1 MEFPKT
7 SGIYLITNTVNGLC
21 YVGQSQDMRRRKDT
35 HIRELNRNAH
45 CNRHLQ
51 SSWNKYG
58 ADAFEFT
65 VLTECPVEKLND
77 EEVYYIAELGT
88 FVGGYNMNAG
98 GGANTGYKHTEET
111 KRKLSEGHADV
122 SGEKNPMFGHTVQEY
137 MTDEEVALWK
147 SHIAESMTGAKNHFY
162 GKVHTEGTRQKMSEA
177 RKGKLT
183 GKDNPMYG
191 KTHSADAV
199 AKIQNALKEFYANNR
214 GANNCNAVGVVCL
227 NTREEFGSIADAC
240 TKYGIGSSC
249 ISACCSDDAH
259 LSAGELDGVRLVWA
273 YKSDYA
279 LMDDKMIDKKIARAQ
294 NSRSGANNSLSKAV
308 ICLTTGEIFGSAREA
323 AKHYGLDYSTICK
336 CCRGQNKS
344 CGKHNE
350 SGEKLRWAFYEGDN
364 ANHEEI
370 REVAETK

>member
-58 ADAFEFT
+58 VDAFEFT

-162 GKVHTEGTRQKMSEA
+162 GKTHSEESREKMSKA
-177 RKGKLT
+177 RSGKLT
-183 GKDNPMYG
+183 GADNPMYG
-191 KTHSADAV
+191 KTHSDETI
-199 AKIQNALKEFYANNR
+199 AKILVALKDFYANNC
-214 GANNCNAVGVVCL
+214 GANNGNAVEVVCL

-240 TKYGIGSSC
+240 AKYCVNNSSV
-249 ISACCSDDAH
+249 SACCSDATH
-259 LSAGELDGVRLVWA
+259 LSAGEMNGVRLVWA
-273 YKSDYA
+273 YKRDYI
-279 LMDDKMIDKKIARAQ
+279 LMDEETVASKIAHAQ
-294 NSRSGANNSLSKAV
+294 NSRSGSNHRLSKAV
-308 ICLTTGEIFGSAREA
+308 ICTTSGEIFGSAREA
-323 AKHYGLDYSTICK
+323 AKHYGLDHSTICK
-336 CCRGQNKS
+336 CCKGQNKS
-344 CGKHNE
+344 CGKHPE
-350 SGEKLRWAFYEGDN
+350 SGEKLRWAFYSGDN